1 MCMACQMEDELWFA
15 YLDQVA
21 RQEKAAAAD
30 PAAGVAS
37 GPASDLASN
46 LASNPAL
53 AKKPAPA
60 SPFVCE
66 EPPSE

>member
-21 RQEKAAAAD
+21 RQDKAAAEAAD
-30 PAAGVAS
+30 PAARV
-37 GPASDLASN
+37 ASDLASN
-46 LASNPAL
+46 PSSDLAP

>member
-21 RQEKAAAAD
+21 RQEKATAGAAD
-30 PAAGVAS
+30 PAADL
-37 GPASDLASN
+37 ASDLPSDPASG
-46 LASNPAL
+46 SV
-53 AKKPAPA
+53 PAPA

>member
-1 MCMACQMEDELWFA
+1 MACQMEDELWFA

-21 RQEKAAAAD
+21 RQEKAAAEAAD
-30 PAAGVAS
+30 PAAGLS
-37 GPASDLASN
+37 SDLRSE
-46 LASNPAL
+46 PAP
-53 AKKPAPA
+53 AKKPASA

>member
-21 RQEKAAAAD
+21 RQEKATAGAAD
-30 PAAGVAS
+30 PAADLASDLPSDPAS
-37 GPASDLASN
+37 GPV
-46 LASNPAL
+46 P

>member
-1 MCMACQMEDELWFA
+1 MEDELWFA

-21 RQEKAAAAD
+21 RQERQERQEREEKAAAEAAD
-30 PAAGVAS
+30 PAAG
-37 GPASDLASN
+37 PAAELM
-46 LASNPAL
+46 P

>member
-1 MCMACQMEDELWFA
+1 MACQMEDELWFA

-21 RQEKAAAAD
+21 RQERQEKAAAEAAD
-30 PAAGVAS
+30 PAAA
-37 GPASDLASN
+37 PASDRM
-46 LASNPAL
+46 P
-53 AKKPAPA
+53 AKKPPPA